1 MAIRVKQGGTV
12 VGQWDAG
19 ATVGSESLPDG
30 CSRSRWRSKAGCRR
44 AAPAQFSV
52 QLHETP
58 IWPGH
63 WRAKTNFEPDTRADR
78 TRKLQVSA
86 QASGLV
92 PVGHDGAILAG
103 AAAESWLS
111 GLAVCLASKPET
123 SRRRR

>member
-12 VGQWDAG
+12 AGQWDAG

-63 WRAKTNFEPDTRADR
+63 WRAKTILNLTPERTGPGNFKFQP
-78 TRKLQVSA
+78 KPQV
-86 QASGLV
+86 
-92 PVGHDGAILAG
+92 
-103 AAAESWLS
+103 
-111 GLAVCLASKPET
+111 
-123 SRRRR
+123 